1 MQTIGE
7 RLEDARKKKGISIR
21 EAAEAIKVRGD
32 YLQRFEGNHFD
43 IGLNEIYAR
52 GFLRNYAAYLK
63 LPADRIMSDYA
74 SLGHAEERPRQPS
87 REVYGRMDL
96 SGTAGE
102 DRDEKESPLPE
113 APAPGKPRQQPYIP
127 RSSGGVPGQPFL
139 GQAAIYKGGI
149 IVLGA
154 AAVLLLIWLVK
165 SLSSGS
171 ASESSR
177 AAPAPAA
184 AVAPA
189 AAGNSTVAI
198 SALDNVRIKV
208 VRQSDGAELFQ
219 GTLAAGER
227 REFPNTPL
235 RVTATALE
243 SIRIEYKGA
252 RYSVSKSGYGQTA
265 FDFSGK

>member
-7 RLEDARKKKGISIR
+7 RLEDARKKRGISIR

-52 GFLRNYAAYLK
+52 GFLRNYAIYLK

-74 SLGHAEERPRQPS
+74 SLGHADDRPRQPS
-87 REVYGRMDL
+87 REVYGRMEL
-96 SGTAGE
+96 SATASE
-102 DRDEKESPLPE
+102 DRDEKETLLPD
-113 APAPGKPRQQPYIP
+113 APAQGKPRQQPYIP
-127 RSSGGVPGQPFL
+127 RSSGGVPGAPLL

-154 AAVLLLIWLVK
+154 AVLLLLIWLVK
-165 SLSSGS
+165 SLSPAS
-171 ASESSR
+171 APESSR
-177 AAPAPAA
+177 AAPVST

-189 AAGNSTVAI
+189 AIANSTVAI
-198 SALDNVRIKV
+198 SALDNVRVKV

-219 GTLAAGER
+219 GALATGER
-227 REFPNTPL
+227 KEFPNVPL